1 MTTQG
6 QPTRGKAKPVLALIL
21 GFFTGLFLTTT
32 LLLNS
37 VIPLE
42 SNWVIILPIG
52 IAIFGFA
59 MAKWFPIRR
68 TARSR

>member
-6 QPTRGKAKPVLALIL
+6 QTTRGSARPVLALIM

-42 SNWVIILPIG
+42 SNWVIVLPVG
-52 IAIFGFA
+52 IAFFGFA

-68 TARSR
+68 RAKSH

>member
-1 MTTQG
+1 MTAQ
-6 QPTRGKAKPVLALIL
+6 QPTTRGKARPVL
-21 GFFTGLFLTTT
+21 GFFTGLFLATT
-32 LLLNS
+32 LLLNG

-42 SNWVIILPIG
+42 SNWIVILPLG

-68 TARSR
+68 KARTR

>member
-1 MTTQG
+1 MTAQG
-6 QPTRGKAKPVLALIL
+6 QPTRRKARPVLALNL
-21 GFFTGLFLTTT
+21 GFFIGLFLTTT
-32 LLLNS
+32 LLLNG

-42 SNWVIILPIG
+42 SNRVIILPIG

-59 MAKWFPIRR
+59 MAKPFPIRR